1 MHRENWYLMFDLAFC
16 PICWKCAF
24 LYIHPNILYII
35 FVYYSIIFHVSTYNI
50 YIYISYIY
58 IICIYILYVLYIYI
72 DILLD
77 FLQYLQIFIMN
88 FEEPP
93 FSPNTAQNMKFSI
106 KDFFSGCDQV
116 CSFLQISAHLL
127 KKSLMENFFVCVQ
140 CKTSNDCFFFRQEI
154 CIYATIT
161 ALIRF
166 ENWFRICWNI
176 TDSSS

>member
-50 YIYISYIY
+50 YIY

-140 CKTSNDCFFFRQEI
+140 CNTSNDCFFFRQEI